1 MLRPREMQFKI
12 ERTKLFS
19 ALSHI
24 QNAVEKKNTI
34 PILSNILITCQN
46 SNLLLTATD
55 LDLSMVEVVAGE
67 IISDGATTTPAHLFY
82 DIVRKLP
89 DGAQIELSTDNENS
103 QIIIKSSRSK
113 FSLPC
118 LSKEEFPVIS
128 NDDLPH
134 NFQISSKVL
143 KKLLDKTKFAIST
156 EETRYYLNGVYFH
169 KPDNVDNPVMR
180 SVATDGH
187 RLAYTE
193 SKLPDGVSDI
203 PSIIVPRKAVSEVRR
218 LLDQFDEDINVSL
231 SDAQMRFNIGT
242 TTINTKLIDGTFP
255 DYQRVIPEQN
265 NKFMKVDRS
274 DFVAAVDR
282 VSTISTE
289 KSRAIK
295 LSIESN
301 MMKISANSADTATA
315 YEEVAIEY
323 DSELIEIGFN
333 SKYLLDIT
341 SHVEGSIINFSLS
354 DSVSPAIITDD
365 SDSQSLF
372 VLMPMRV

>member
-1 MLRPREMQFKI
+1 MNFKI
-12 ERTKLFS
+12 ERTHLFS

-34 PILSNILITCQN
+34 PILSNLLIACEK
-46 SNLLLTATD
+46 SSLYLTATD
-55 LDLSMVEVVAGE
+55 LDLSMVEVVSAE
-67 IISDGATTTPAHLFY
+67 IISDGATTTPAHLLY
-82 DIVRKLP
+82 EIVRKLP
-89 DGAQIELSTDNENS
+89 EGAQIELSTDKENS
-103 QIIIKSSRSK
+103 KITIKSGRSK

-118 LSKEEFPVIS
+118 LSKEEFPVVS
-128 NDDLPH
+128 NDTLPH
-134 NFQISSKVL
+134 NFTISSKIL
-143 KKLLDKTKFAIST
+143 KKLLDKTRFAIST

-169 KPDNVDNPVMR
+169 KPDNISPSVLR

-193 SKLPDGVSDI
+193 SSLPQGAADF
-203 PSIIVPRKAVSEVRR
+203 PNIIVPRKAVGELRR
-218 LLDQFDEDINVSL
+218 LLDNTDDDINVSL
-231 SDAQMRFNIGT
+231 SDSQIRFNVGT
-242 TTINTKLIDGTFP
+242 TTITTKLIDGTFP

-265 NKFMKVDRS
+265 NKLMKVNRI

-301 MMKISANSADTATA
+301 MMKISASSADAASA
-315 YEEVAIEY
+315 YEELSIEY

-341 SHVEGSIINFSLS
+341 HHVQGEVINFSLS

-365 SDSQSLF
+365 SDSESLF

>member
-1 MLRPREMQFKI
+1 MNFKI
-12 ERTKLFS
+12 ERTHLFS

-34 PILSNILITCQN
+34 PILSNILISCEN
-46 SNLLLTATD
+46 ANLYLTATD
-55 LDLSMVEVVAGE
+55 LDLSMVEVVSAE
-67 IISDGATTTPAHLFY
+67 IISDGATTTPAHLLY
-82 DIVRKLP
+82 EIVRKLP
-89 DGAQIELSTDNENS
+89 EGAQIEFSTDKEKS
-103 QIIIKSSRSK
+103 QINIKSGRSK

-118 LSKEEFPVIS
+118 LSKEEFPVVS
-128 NDDLPH
+128 NDTLPH
-134 NFQISSKVL
+134 NFSIYSKVL
-143 KKLLDKTKFAIST
+143 KKLLDKTRFAIST

-169 KPDNVDNPVMR
+169 KPDNISPSMLR

-193 SKLPDGVSDI
+193 SSMPEEVSNF
-203 PSIIVPRKAVSEVRR
+203 PSIIVPRKAVGELRR
-218 LLDQFDEDINVSL
+218 LLDNTDDDINVSL
-231 SDAQMRFNIGT
+231 SESQIRFNVDS
-242 TTINTKLIDGTFP
+242 TTITTKLIDGTFP

-265 NKFMKVDRS
+265 NKLMKVNRS

-295 LSIESN
+295 LSIEPN
-301 MMKISANSADTATA
+301 MMKISASSADAASA
-315 YEEVAIEY
+315 YEELSIEY
-323 DSELIEIGFN
+323 ESELIEIGFN

-341 SHVEGSIINFSLS
+341 HHIEGEIINFSLS
-354 DSVSPAIITDD
+354 DSVSPAIISDDTD
-365 SDSQSLF
+365 SESLF